1 MKDILFIFFNG
12 GGNTFDQWYKH
23 PYEPEKT
30 TNLIE
35 RIKQIGDIFLYN
47 PVFYYDGKNQQQFKL
62 KNINFDEHC
71 EMLIKQTE
79 PYNHYFLISHSRGWM
94 LANHFAKKYNP
105 KVIGNINFDGGE
117 TLELTQKRISEW
129 RGQYEK
135 YSDSEISNLIEEIN
149 SGNKESQDLLSRIVK
164 YHMYLQYLNAGEYQP
179 ECNTVIFNNIYDNN
193 EINISDQEYVKD
205 TLQDKFKYNAQFR
218 SNLKVTSKWYVS
230 GEQYGHFVYFGKE
243 DEIIAEIKKI
253 TCDIF
258 DDKEIYI
265 IRHGQT
271 DWNKHGIP
279 QGAGNDIDLNSVGR
293 SQATKTGIYLKQN
306 RMESGEFDAII
317 SSPMARALNTAKL
330 IAKEIGYTKPIILMD
345 ELTELDFGLTA
356 SGKKTHEMRKDP
368 FYDEYYKLHDERK
381 SLDKIKRRELMFEKE
396 PEAYTQKY
404 KIESV
409 ENVINRMKY
418 IQNYI
423 LQHGYKKMIIVT
435 HGGTIDWL
443 HRIILNIA
451 DYLGAVKNCS
461 IAYYRVE
468 KCVFRLLMVSS
479 DEHLEDR
486 KY

>member
-23 PYEPEKT
+23 PYEQDKT
-30 TNLIE
+30 TDLIE

-71 EMLIKQTE
+71 EMVIKQTE
-79 PYNHYFLISHSRGWM
+79 SYNHYFLVSHSRGWM
-94 LANHFAKKYNP
+94 LADHFAKKYKS

-117 TLELTQKRISEW
+117 TLEMTKKQINELKD
-129 RGQYEK
+129 K
-135 YSDSEISNLIEEIN
+135 YDSMGDNEISTLIEEIN
-149 SGNKESQDLLSRIVK
+149 AKNVESRAKLSSIVK
-164 YHMYLQYLNAGEYQP
+164 YNMYLQYLLAGEYQP
-179 ECNTVIFNNIYDNN
+179 SCKTVIFNNIYDTN
-193 EINISDQEYVKD
+193 EINIGDQSYVTE
-205 TLQDKFKYNAQFR
+205 TLHDKFKYNAQFR
-218 SNLKVTSKWYVS
+218 SNSNVTSKWYVTN
-230 GEQYGHFVYFGKE
+230 EKYGHFVYFGKE
-243 DEIIAEIKKI
+243 DEIINEIKKI
-253 TCDIF
+253 TCAIF
-258 DDKEIYI
+258 ADKEIYI

-271 DWNKHGIP
+271 DWNKQGIP
-279 QGAGNDIDLNSVGR
+279 QGAGNDIDLNSLGK
-293 SQATKTGIYLKQN
+293 SQATRTGIYLRNN
-306 RMESGEFDAII
+306 RMENGDFDVII
-317 SSPMARALNTAKL
+317 SSPMSRALNTAKL
-330 IAKEIGYTKPIILMD
+330 IAKEVRYTKPIILMD

-356 SGKKTHEMRKDP
+356 SGKKTHEMRQDS
-368 FYDEYYKLHDERK
+368 FYDEYYKLSDAK
-381 SLDKIKRRELMFEKE
+381 KAMDKFKRRELMFEKE
-396 PEAYTQKY
+396 HDSYVQKY

-409 ENVINRMKY
+409 ESVINRMKY

-443 HRIILNIA
+443 HRIILNTA

-468 KCVFRLLMVSS
+468 KCVFKLMVVSS

>member
-1 MKDILFIFFNG
+1 
-12 GGNTFDQWYKH
+12 
-23 PYEPEKT
+23 
-30 TNLIE
+30 
-35 RIKQIGDIFLYN
+35 
-47 PVFYYDGKNQQQFKL
+47 
-62 KNINFDEHC
+62 
-71 EMLIKQTE
+71 
-79 PYNHYFLISHSRGWM
+79 
-94 LANHFAKKYNP
+94 
-105 KVIGNINFDGGE
+105 
-117 TLELTQKRISEW
+117 
-129 RGQYEK
+129 
-135 YSDSEISNLIEEIN
+135 
-149 SGNKESQDLLSRIVK
+149 
-164 YHMYLQYLNAGEYQP
+164 MYLQYLNAGEYQP